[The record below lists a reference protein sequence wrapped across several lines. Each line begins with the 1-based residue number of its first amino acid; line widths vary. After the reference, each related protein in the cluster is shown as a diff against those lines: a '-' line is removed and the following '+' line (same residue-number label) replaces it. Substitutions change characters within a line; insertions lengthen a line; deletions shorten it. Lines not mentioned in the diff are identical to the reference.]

1 MSRASECGRY
11 LCGLWLFRISML
23 EFGHKFAGQAPK
35 RHVRYRFRLSIEIA
49 FINVVCDFCSQ
60 VPNIRQKTTRAE
72 AVSAFFENQ
81 ILCGK
86 TAKKI
91 RSKISRIC
99 FKTKQNIWRALH
111 WSNHHWFTMNILKIN
126 ALLYTIKTSH
136 EFEWTMSSNLLKI
149 ITLKIEFSFKNSY
162 LCRFD
167 FGLVCMC
174 STAHCSYCCRFYW
187 FVCVQCTLHSAV
199 VAVDDFFSGILFVSH
214 ASS

>member
-49 FINVVCDFCSQ
+49 FINVVCDFCTQ

-86 TAKKI
+86 TAKKK
-91 RSKISRIC
+91 SEVK
-99 FKTKQNIWRALH
+99 FHEFALKQN
-111 WSNHHWFTMNILKIN
+111 
-126 ALLYTIKTSH
+126 KTSD
-136 EFEWTMSSNLLKI
+136 ELFIDLI
-149 ITLKIEFSFKNSY
+149 IIDL
-162 LCRFD
+162 
-167 FGLVCMC
+167 
-174 STAHCSYCCRFYW
+174 
-187 FVCVQCTLHSAV
+187 Q
-199 VAVDDFFSGILFVSH
+199 
-214 ASS
+214 